1 MEEPV
6 TVLSA
11 LVEALRSAEVEIVDL
26 TAPLSPS
33 TPILQLPPPF
43 ANTIPLS
50 LETVSAFDADG
61 PAWRWNNIHTGE
73 HTGTHLDAPAHWISA
88 RDGETVDQILPA
100 RLVAPVV
107 LIDVREQVSSNADF
121 LLEPEHVLAWEG
133 EHGPVPDG
141 AWLLLQTGWSA
152 RQEDAA
158 SFLNADANGP
168 HTPGPSA
175 KTAHWL
181 ATERSIAGF
190 GVETVGIDAGAA
202 GGFEPPFPAHHFLLG
217 AGTYGLT
224 QLRNLELLPATGAV
238 LVVSP
243 LPIVG
248 GTGSPS
254 RVFALVEK

>member
-1 MEEPV
+1 V
-6 TVLSA
+6 SVLLD
-11 LVEALRSAEVEIVDL
+11 LVAALRSADVEIVDL

-33 TPILQLPPPF
+33 TPVLQLPPPF

-50 LETVSAFDADG
+50 LEPVSAFDAAG

-73 HTGTHLDAPAHWISA
+73 HTGTHVDAPAHWISA
-88 RDGETVDQILPA
+88 RDGETVDQIPPA

-107 LIDVREQVSSNADF
+107 VIDVRAQVAADADF
-121 LLEPEHVLAWEG
+121 LLEPEHLLAWEV
-133 EHGPVPDG
+133 EHGRVPDG
-141 AWLLLQTGWSA
+141 AWLLVRSGWSS
-152 RQEDAA
+152 RQEDATA
-158 SFLNADANGP
+158 FLNADENGP

-175 KTAHWL
+175 KTAQWL
-181 ATERSIAGF
+181 AGERRLAGF

-202 GGFEPPFPAHHFLLG
+202 GGFEPPFPAHHYLLE

-224 QLRNLELLPATGAV
+224 QLRNLDRLPATGAV
-238 LVVSP
+238 LVVGA

-254 RVFALVEK
+254 RVLALVEK

>member
-1 MEEPV
+1 MS
-6 TVLSA
+6 VLSA
-11 LVEALRSAEVEIVDL
+11 LVAALGSADVAVVDL

-50 LETVSAFDADG
+50 LEAVSAFDDAG
-61 PAWRWNNIHTGE
+61 PAWKWNNIHTGE
-73 HTGTHLDAPAHWISA
+73 HTGTHLDAPAHWITA
-88 RDGETVDQILPA
+88 RDGETVDAIPPA
-100 RLVAPVV
+100 KLVGPAVV
-107 LIDVREQVSSNADF
+107 IDVRAQVAENPDF
-121 LLEPEHVLAWEG
+121 LLEPEHVEAWEA
-133 EHGPVPDG
+133 EHGRVPDG

-152 RQEDAA
+152 RQDDAA
-158 SFLNADANGP
+158 AFANADENGP

-175 KTAHWL
+175 KAAQWL
-181 ATERSIAGF
+181 ASERTITGF

-202 GGFEPPFPAHHFLLG
+202 GGFEPPFPAHHFLLE

-224 QLRNLELLPATGAV
+224 QLRNLERLPATGAV